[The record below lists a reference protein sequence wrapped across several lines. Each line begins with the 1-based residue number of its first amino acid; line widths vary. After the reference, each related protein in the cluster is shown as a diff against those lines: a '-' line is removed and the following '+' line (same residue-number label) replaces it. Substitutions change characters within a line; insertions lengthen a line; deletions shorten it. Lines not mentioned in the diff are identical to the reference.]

1 MLWRSSLRDYRL
13 ALTALLIVAGMVV
26 VRLGLFAVGIEGVP
40 LTPLTSSVI
49 GAGVFVIGLVI
60 VGVMGDYREA
70 ERTPGDI
77 AAGLLSILREAEA
90 FHREWAVPNV
100 AQLRLR
106 LGAVVVALRRDIDSG
121 RSRDALFMVEM
132 LSDSISELDGSP
144 VPASYI
150 SRLRGEQAKLRESV
164 LKVYSIQREQF
175 LPSAYAMIVSFVAL
189 ILLRLLF
196 ADIEGDST
204 GDNVVASLSTMAFL
218 SFFFIYLLLL
228 LNVIN
233 RPFRV
238 GRDRGND
245 AISLMP
251 LYEFI
256 VHAKLAGT
264 PVADTAAVI
273 DVAEQLEVVVSQ
285 SIDPQEAHRE
295 VDRMMA
301 ERFGVPGP
309 PQP

>member
-1 MLWRSSLRDYRL
+1 M
-13 ALTALLIVAGMVV
+13 
-26 VRLGLFAVGIEGVP
+26 
-40 LTPLTSSVI
+40 
-49 GAGVFVIGLVI
+49 
-60 VGVMGDYREA
+60 
-70 ERTPGDI
+70 
-77 AAGLLSILREAEA
+77 REAEA

-106 LGAVVVALRRDIDSG
+106 LGAVVGARRDIDSG
-121 RSRDALFMVEM
+121 RSRDALHGRDVVR
-132 LSDSISELDGSP
+132 LHLGVGRIP

-175 LPSAYAMIVSFVAL
+175 LPSAYAMIVSFVAHPAASA
-189 ILLRLLF
+189 LRGHR
-196 ADIEGDST
+196 GDST

-264 PVADTAAVI
+264 PVADTAAVMMWR
-273 DVAEQLEVVVSQ
+273 SNWRWSSPNP
-285 SIDPQEAHRE
+285 SIRRRPTARST
-295 VDRMMA
+295 A
-301 ERFGVPGP
+301 
-309 PQP
+309 

>member
-1 MLWRSSLRDYRL
+1 MWLERLAGWVDLLWRPVLRL
-13 ALTALLIVAGMVV
+13 LALLIET
-26 VRLGLFAVGIEGVP
+26 VGAHV
-40 LTPLTSSVI
+40 
-49 GAGVFVIGLVI
+49 
-60 VGVMGDYREA
+60 
-70 ERTPGDI
+70 
-77 AAGLLSILREAEA
+77 
-90 FHREWAVPNV
+90 
-100 AQLRLR
+100 
-106 LGAVVVALRRDIDSG
+106 
-121 RSRDALFMVEM
+121 
-132 LSDSISELDGSP
+132 
-144 VPASYI
+144 
-150 SRLRGEQAKLRESV
+150 
-164 LKVYSIQREQF
+164 
-175 LPSAYAMIVSFVAL
+175 
-189 ILLRLLF
+189 
-196 ADIEGDST
+196 
-204 GDNVVASLSTMAFL
+204 
-218 SFFFIYLLLL
+218 LLL